1 MPTFAY
7 ETDFRA
13 HHRYHRRGYA
23 DGVARLP
30 TGAAADPGRY
40 GYSDTIP
47 AADTG
52 ANAGRRYANAGRYPG
67 AADSDSDSGSVPISY
82 SDTDGNADT
91 DGGADANPD
100 ARAHTNAGRPLAN
113 RCAAYRRPHPG

>member
-7 ETDFRA
+7 ETDFPA
-13 HHRYHRRGYA
+13 HHRYRRCGYA
-23 DGVARLP
+23 GGIARLP
-30 TGAAADPGRY
+30 TGAAADASRHGH
-40 GYSDTIP
+40 GAAIP

-52 ANAGRRYANAGRYPG
+52 AYADGCRRYANAGRYPG
-67 AADSDSDSGSVPISY
+67 AADSVAVAVAISY

-91 DGGADANPD
+91 DGGADAKPD
-100 ARAHTNAGRPLAN
+100 SGVHANAGQPVAN